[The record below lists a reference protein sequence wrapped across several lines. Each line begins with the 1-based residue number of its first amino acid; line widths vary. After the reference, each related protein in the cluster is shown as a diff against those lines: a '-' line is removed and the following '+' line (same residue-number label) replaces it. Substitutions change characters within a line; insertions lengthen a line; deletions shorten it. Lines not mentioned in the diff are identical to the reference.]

1 VQTRYPSGK
10 AMTAGRKPKRNW
22 IQEER
27 RNALGHWVAFCS
39 TCGHVQRFFEDRE
52 GDVPAECPQCGGVV
66 RSRCPGCG
74 ALVASAFAVTC
85 ELCDADVRPAE
96 LFGAPIRKPGR

>member
-1 VQTRYPSGK
+1 VAEP
-10 AMTAGRKPKRNW
+10 KPKRNW

-39 TCGHVQRFFEDRE
+39 SCGHVQRFFEDDE
-52 GDVPAECPQCGGVV
+52 TGVAAACPQCGEPV
-66 RSRCPGCG
+66 RTRCPDCD

-85 ELCDADVRPAE
+85 EECGTTIRPPE
-96 LFGAPIRKPGR
+96 LFGGPIRKPGR